1 MHALKPGIDWF
12 AAAGY
17 PVTLLDTTEIYRLSD
32 RWCMAPQFLPV
43 QQAFLPI
50 SRDEAPPKS
59 NIIRFSVGLS
69 VVASLVLGGFLG
81 VYMWPS
87 PYKTHRVPNVIGL
100 PIETATATLNHISDD
115 VRTIAAQFNT
125 TVPAG
130 AVIATIPPAGRVI
143 RSSRTVYVRVSLGAP
158 EITVPLFSG
167 KSKDQAAALAQSA
180 GLALI
185 YTEGVYS
192 LTAPRDSILDQ
203 IPTAGETVTDAS
215 VVVTPSLGPPISIT
229 ALDMI
234 SVAITPVL
242 QVRITGQAPENEGPT
257 TVSIG
262 LEAETP
268 FYEAS
273 HDPGSIVT
281 TQTAVPI
288 HPDGVLVWVR
298 FDGQTVLQTV
308 VQAPEAASE

>member
-1 MHALKPGIDWF
+1 MLENNALNATGAMHRNLTPGSASAAVDFGRFGALRS
-12 AAAGY
+12 AANG
-17 PVTLLDTTEIYRLSD
+17 P
-32 RWCMAPQFLPV
+32 
-43 QQAFLPI
+43 
-50 SRDEAPPKS
+50 
-59 NIIRFSVGLS
+59 
-69 VVASLVLGGFLG
+69 
-81 VYMWPS
+81 
-87 PYKTHRVPNVIGL
+87 
-100 PIETATATLNHISDD
+100 
-115 VRTIAAQFNT
+115 
-125 TVPAG
+125 
-130 AVIATIPPAGRVI
+130 
-143 RSSRTVYVRVSLGAP
+143 
-158 EITVPLFSG
+158 
-167 KSKDQAAALAQSA
+167 DQAAALAQSA

-215 VVVTPSLGPPISIT
+215 VVVTPSLGPPVSIT
-229 ALDMI
+229 VLDMI
-234 SVAITPVL
+234 SVAITPSL
-242 QVRITGQAPENEGPT
+242 QVRITGQVPENEGPT